1 MNLVKKYITINLENN
16 MVYIGQINM
25 LLNSKNS

>member
-1 MNLVKKYITINLENN
+1 MNLVKIYIITNLENN
-16 MVYIGQINM
+16 MVYNGQINM